1 LAAAIFKLDEMF
13 DNPVLLLMDY
23 AHLQGKDDYLLQ
35 LIQHVKLHG
44 AKEIGER
51 FNLIVTSGNSEFL
64 PLLKKVGFLRVPERF
79 NSRPLKLV
87 VKNLAK
93 HPTDAFDPRNWHLTL
108 SDWDVL

>member
-1 LAAAIFKLDEMF
+1 MF
-13 DNPVLLLMDY
+13 DNPDLLLMDY
-23 AHLQGKDDYLLQ
+23 AHLHGKEDYLLQ

-44 AKEIGER
+44 AEEIGER

-64 PLLKKVGFLRVPERF
+64 PLLKRVGFIRLPERL

-87 VKNLAK
+87 VKNLSQ
-93 HPTDAFDPRNWHLTL
+93 HSTDAFDPRNWHLTL